1 MDTPAMIRTRGDG
14 IDIQLALWKGEGR
27 AIICVHGLTANAA
40 AGIP

>member
-27 AIICVHGLTANAA
+27 SIICVHGLTANAA